1 MACRKRC
8 AVELGKG
15 LQSPFPTRCYT
26 HDMLNRIDL
35 KYTAVGLTIAAII
48 SALISTV
55 SDLLFWASFIIV
67 VVAMMLNGILAEYE
81 DNLPGGFNN
90 PMSEDKI
97 KIETERRKRKLLPIR
112 IGIWVVFIA
121 ILSAFAWLYW
131 KKGV

>member
-1 MACRKRC
+1 
-8 AVELGKG
+8 
-15 LQSPFPTRCYT
+15 
-26 HDMLNRIDL
+26 MLNRIDL

-48 SALISTV
+48 SALISTF
-55 SDLLFWASFIIV
+55 SDLPFWASFIIV

-90 PMSEDKI
+90 PMSEDEI

-121 ILSAFAWLYW
+121 ILSVFTWLYW
-131 KKGV
+131 NKSL